1 MIPAIK
7 QIFKKIKQI
16 IITIAKGITGIAA
29 EIGYALAIMLA
40 AFLISVLVVA
50 SF

>member
-1 MIPAIK
+1 MNSQAPGKIQKAAIA
-7 QIFKKIKQI
+7 ISR
-16 IITIAKGITGIAA
+16 GISGIAT

-40 AFLISVLVVA
+40 AFFIGVLLT